1 MEPHFEQ
8 HRPHF
13 ACPSIRAPRSW
24 WSEAQHTLDVR
35 SPQRMTY
42 PSMTQHWIVQPDD
55 PSMSPVY
62 RSPARPPLGGQ
73 PKAPQGPRLRA
84 QEPLGLHGT
93 QALVPRADRLLVV

>member
-1 MEPHFEQ
+1 
-8 HRPHF
+8 
-13 ACPSIRAPRSW
+13 
-24 WSEAQHTLDVR
+24 
-35 SPQRMTY
+35 MTY

-55 PSMSPVY
+55 PSMIPVY

-93 QALVPRADRLLVV
+93 QALVPRVDRLLAACLLNFDGEGLQSDLSHEMLHSLSMS